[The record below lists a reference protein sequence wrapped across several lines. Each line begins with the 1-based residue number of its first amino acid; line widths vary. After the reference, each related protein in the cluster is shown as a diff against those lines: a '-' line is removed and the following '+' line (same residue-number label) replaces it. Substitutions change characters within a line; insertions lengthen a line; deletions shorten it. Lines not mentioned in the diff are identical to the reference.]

1 MTVLELLDKLKQ
13 VSNKTLPIK
22 LAGERLDLLKVVPN
36 DQNVELHFGRGKY
49 INALELGR
57 LLLTCPNKSICL
69 VGSHKYYNVLFG
81 VFDDVIYV

>member
-1 MTVLELLDKLKQ
+1 MTVLELLDNLRQ

-22 LAGERLDLLKVVPN
+22 LAGERLNLLKVEPN
-36 DQNVELHFGRGKY
+36 NQNIELHFGHGKY

-69 VGSHKYYNVLFG
+69 VGSRKYYNVLFG

>member
-1 MTVLELLDKLKQ
+1 MTVLELLNNLKSVRDK
-13 VSNKTLPIK
+13 SMPIK
-22 LAGERLDLLKVVPN
+22 LAGERLDLLRIDQN
-36 DQNVELHFGRGKY
+36 DNNVELHFGRGKS

-81 VFDDVIYV
+81 IIDDIIYV

>member
-1 MTVLELLDKLKQ
+1 MTVLELLNNLKS
-13 VSNKTLPIK
+13 VRGKSMPIK
-22 LAGERLDLLKVVPN
+22 LAGERLDLLKIEQN
-36 DQNVELHFGRGKY
+36 DNNVELHFGRGKS

-81 VFDDVIYV
+81 IIDDIIYV

>member
-13 VSNKTLPIK
+13 VPNKTLQIQ
-22 LAGERLDLLKVVPN
+22 LAGERLNLLKVCNN
-36 DQNVELHFGRGKY
+36 DTNVELHFGRGKS

>member
-1 MTVLELLDKLKQ
+1 MTVLELLNNLKSVRDK
-13 VSNKTLPIK
+13 SMPIK
-22 LAGERLDLLKVVPN
+22 LAGERLDLLRIDQN
-36 DQNVELHFGRGKY
+36 DNNVELHFGRGKS

-81 VFDDVIYV
+81 IIGDIIYV

>member
-1 MTVLELLDKLKQ
+1 MTVPELLNNLKSARDK
-13 VSNKTLPIK
+13 SMPIK
-22 LAGERLDLLKVVPN
+22 LAGERLDLLKVEQN
-36 DQNVELHFGRGKY
+36 DNNVELHFGRGKS

-81 VFDDVIYV
+81 IIDDIIYV

>member
-22 LAGERLDLLKVVPN
+22 LAGECLNLLKVDQN
-36 DQNVELHFGRGKY
+36 DQNVELHFGRGKS

-81 VFDDVIYV
+81 VFDDVIYI

>member
-1 MTVLELLDKLKQ
+1 MTVPELLNNLKSVRDK
-13 VSNKTLPIK
+13 SMPIK
-22 LAGERLDLLKVVPN
+22 LAGERLDLLEVEQN
-36 DQNVELHFGRGKY
+36 DNNVELHFGRGKS

-81 VFDDVIYV
+81 IIDDIIYV

>member
-1 MTVLELLDKLKQ
+1 MTVLELLNNLKSVQDKSMPL
-13 VSNKTLPIK
+13 K
-22 LAGERLDLLKVVPN
+22 LAGERLNLLKVEQN
-36 DQNVELHFGRGKY
+36 DQNVELHFGRGKS

-81 VFDDVIYV
+81 IIDDIIYV

>member
-13 VSNKTLPIK
+13 VPNKTLQIK
-22 LAGERLDLLKVVPN
+22 LAGENYNLLKVDQN
-36 DQNVELHFGRGKY
+36 DQNIELHFGRGKS

-57 LLLTCPNKSICL
+57 FLLTCPNKSICL

-81 VFDDVIYV
+81 VIDDVIYV

>member
-13 VSNKTLPIK
+13 VPNKTLQIQ
-22 LAGERLDLLKVVPN
+22 LAGERLNLLKVEQN
-36 DQNVELHFGRGKY
+36 DKYVELHFGRGKY

-69 VGSHKYYNVLFG
+69 VGANKYYNVLFG